1 MKRPK
6 AFGRCWNG
14 PENVDATT
22 ILAMQ
27 ENILN
32 KIYDFWKTFFPLSG
46 KFPKQ
51 YKFVLGDRMQNLS
64 SELME
69 LSVEAYFTPG
79 NQEAKRALLQ
89 KANLKVELMRRYLR
103 LCSDLRLLSLSNVE
117 RLQRSVDEIGRM
129 LGGWIKSLK

>member
-1 MKRPK
+1 
-6 AFGRCWNG
+6 
-14 PENVDATT
+14 
-22 ILAMQ
+22 MQ

-32 KIYDFWKTFFPLSG
+32 KIYDFWKALFPVVG

-69 LSVEAYFTPG
+69 LTVEAYFTPG
-79 NQEAKRALLQ
+79 NTEAKRVLLQ

-103 LCSDLRLLSLSNVE
+103 LCADLGLLSLSSVE
-117 RLQRSVDEIGRM
+117 RLQRPVDEIGRM